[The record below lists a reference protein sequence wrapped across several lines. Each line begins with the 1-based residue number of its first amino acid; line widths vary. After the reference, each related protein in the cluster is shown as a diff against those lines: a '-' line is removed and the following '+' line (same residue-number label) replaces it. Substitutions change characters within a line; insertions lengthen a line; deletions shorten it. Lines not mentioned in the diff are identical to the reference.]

1 VEHPLTPLAA
11 LRARPRHLVVVNPNA
26 GRNRH
31 QRLIRAIAGAFAARG
46 AAFDLVETEGPG
58 HATQLARAG
67 VEGGYGAIVAVGGD
81 GTIGEV
87 VAGVAGSP
95 IPIGIIPRGT
105 GNQLAS
111 NLGIPFPAE
120 AAVGVIVD
128 GYTEAMDLGRL
139 GDGRL
144 FTVAAGAGWDAAVM
158 HATTREMKERWGY
171 AAYLLAALRTG
182 TTPPISLFRIVADG
196 RLLEVPASM
205 VLVANMGQIAAALR
219 SWLFQLAPDANHK
232 DGKLDV
238 VVFAPRHLPDVARLL
253 WGMARR
259 VYPGDERLLFIQC
272 EHVSVEADPDVFT
285 EVDGEPLGRTPLD
298 VGIVREAVRV
308 LVPDPGR
315 VPTGLIQG

>member
-1 VEHPLTPLAA
+1 VEHPLIPVGGLQ
-11 LRARPRHLVVVNPNA
+11 RGPRHLVVVNPNA

-31 QRLIRAIAGAFAARG
+31 VRLLRGIGGAFAARR

-58 HATQLARAG
+58 HATELARAA
-67 VEGGYGAIVAVGGD
+67 VQAGYGAVVAVGGD

-87 VAGVAGSP
+87 VAGVAGSEVP
-95 IPIGIIPRGT
+95 VGIVPRGT

-111 NLGIPFPAE
+111 NLGIPFSAE
-120 AAVGVIVD
+120 AAVETIVN
-128 GYTEAMDLGRL
+128 GYSEPMDLGRL

-171 AAYLLAALRTG
+171 AAYLIAALRTG

-196 RLLEVPASM
+196 RSLEVPASM

-219 SWLFQLAPDANHK
+219 SWLFQLAPDANHQ

-238 VVFAPRHLPDVARLL
+238 VIFAPRHLPDVAALL
-253 WGMARR
+253 WAMGRR
-259 VYPGDERLLFIQC
+259 AYPGDDRLLFIQC
-272 EHVSVEADPDVFT
+272 EHVSIQADPDVFT
-285 EVDGEPLGRTPLD
+285 EVDGEPLGRTPL
-298 VGIVREAVRV
+298 
-308 LVPDPGR
+308 
-315 VPTGLIQG
+315 